1 MFPHGTVQAKKK
13 KLVKSNESIPFFA
26 ISKIAKNLF
35 LKWEKTP
42 NNILQVLFYVV
53 GDKVVSKWE
62 RSCSIVDKT
71 IGAYFFIQTRCI

>member
-1 MFPHGTVQAKKK
+1 MFPHGTVQAKK
-13 KLVKSNESIPFFA
+13 KLVKSNESIPFFT

-53 GDKVVSKWE
+53 GNK
-62 RSCSIVDKT
+62 VDKT